1 MKIIGLMSGTS
12 MDGIDV
18 CLAETDG
25 CKKFEVID
33 SLISKYR
40 KKTKSL
46 IEKFDKNTQNLLN
59 DVKFINDLERQITID
74 HFLTIK
80 KIIDKNKI
88 TPDLVGFHG
97 QTIFHD
103 PKISKSIQIG
113 DAELLKQLIKVDII
127 HNFRK
132 TDLDFNGNGAPI
144 SPIYH
149 KYLIESKNLKL
160 PTCFINIGNF

>member
-46 IEKFDKNTQNLLN
+46 IEKFDKKYP
-59 DVKFINDLERQITID
+59 KF
-74 HFLTIK
+74 
-80 KIIDKNKI
+80 
-88 TPDLVGFHG
+88 
-97 QTIFHD
+97 
-103 PKISKSIQIG
+103 
-113 DAELLKQLIKVDII
+113 AE
-127 HNFRK
+127 
-132 TDLDFNGNGAPI
+132 
-144 SPIYH
+144 
-149 KYLIESKNLKL
+149 
-160 PTCFINIGNF
+160 